1 MFIFDAMS
9 FHLPNALPTVISPMK
24 ICLLRLF
31 AYDDSPTIIA
41 NLTKPS
47 RQTGS
52 RQIVAVGKPL

>member
-1 MFIFDAMS
+1 
-9 FHLPNALPTVISPMK
+9 MK